1 MDNFADKIHVHFWK
15 LKFLQ
20 WSMKEI
26 TTPLISLYF
35 NSMSCQMEFFSCKQQ
50 MYKSNQHTYSSDK
63 MSNYKM
69 IFSILLVSIIMLR
82 INSMK
87 LKSFEF
93 KEDDL
98 NISLTFLEENE
109 QSTELVYDVNVTRW
123 VKIWKIA
130 MYILRFFNFFEIF

>member
-1 MDNFADKIHVHFWK
+1 
-15 LKFLQ
+15 
-20 WSMKEI
+20 MKEI

-69 IFSILLVSIIMLR
+69 ILSILLVSTLVLR
-82 INSMK
+82 INSVK

-98 NISLTFLEENE
+98 HISLTFVEENE
-109 QSTELVYDVNVTRW
+109 QSTELIYDVNVTQ
-123 VKIWKIA
+123 
-130 MYILRFFNFFEIF
+130 